1 MREICLQE
9 IDQEELIKRAQ
20 RKDASAEE
28 ALVAAYMP
36 LVRSQAFR
44 LSGQDTHLAE
54 DLIQEGMLSVCRA
67 IKAFDPR
74 RGPFPAFVKSCV
86 HNGMISILRRRPKE
100 MFLDDLQQGV
110 GLRGES
116 PETKL
121 LDKVEQIECLRS
133 LEEALSQKERIV
145 WKAYLQAGDAREAAL
160 LLGWPKK
167 KVDNALYR
175 IKRKASQLQVEVEE

>member
-20 RKDASAEE
+20 SGDASAEE
-28 ALVAAYMP
+28 ALVTAYMP

-44 LSGQDTHLAE
+44 LSGQDVHLAE

-67 IKAFDPR
+67 IKAFDPS

-100 MFLDDLQQGV
+100 MLLEDLQQG
-110 GLRGES
+110 GRLGGES

-133 LEEALSQKERIV
+133 LEERLSQRERLV
-145 WKAYLQAGDAREAAL
+145 WRAYLQTGDARGAAM

-167 KVDNALYR
+167 QVDNALYR
-175 IKRKASQLQVEVEE
+175 IKRKASRLQVEVAE